1 MVRNQPLIPQ
11 KSNSFSSATRD
22 EKHRHCNLSLSL
34 GQSQHPH
41 QWYRSVPC
49 RPSQPRD
56 IGGRGEDDDGQ
67 GASDDEES
75 NRGSDGRNHMS
86 TSSNNHNAEEKPF
99 EAQLT
104 QVLDLL
110 QSNLDPKAKLY
121 EDVAL
126 NSFLMNNGRYVV
138 QKIKGSSEINQLLG
152 NTLITRL
159 PLFLISLER
168 ELERK
173 N

>member
-1 MVRNQPLIPQ
+1 
-11 KSNSFSSATRD
+11 
-22 EKHRHCNLSLSL
+22 
-34 GQSQHPH
+34 
-41 QWYRSVPC
+41 
-49 RPSQPRD
+49 
-56 IGGRGEDDDGQ
+56 
-67 GASDDEES
+67 
-75 NRGSDGRNHMS
+75 MS